1 MGGMGFIV
9 SNQAVLLYN
18 NTMISFNMLEA
29 ARQQGAKRYF
39 YSSTACVYNE
49 ALQMDPKNPGLSEH
63 MAWPARPQDT
73 CDPKTYIHTYGT

>member
-1 MGGMGFIV
+1 
-9 SNQAVLLYN
+9 
-18 NTMISFNMLEA
+18 MISFNMLEA